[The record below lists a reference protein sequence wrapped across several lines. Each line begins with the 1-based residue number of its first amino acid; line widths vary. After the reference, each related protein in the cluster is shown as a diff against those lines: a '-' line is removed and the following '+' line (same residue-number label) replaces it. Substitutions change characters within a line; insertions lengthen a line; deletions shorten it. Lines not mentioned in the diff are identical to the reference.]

1 MKFKTFF
8 LTAISSMGFAN
19 ASVVPLSASIA
30 QTPTTT
36 PTIDY
41 SQGLYKTAAPDWS
54 KITWDTLPPVQQP
67 GFLKIPKNL
76 ISVFGYDPSRSWT
89 AGQKVDSVVMLGD
102 ADDAFKM
109 SNLSLKSIGTVALP
123 TTATTTKPTL
133 KDFGLMQWQTPK
145 TLVKAM
151 PELGNLSL
159 SEVPPLADLFSK
171 NGAGLGSSTISQA
184 IASNPQVANLTLD
197 KIDLSKYSLDSIPG
211 LDKTQL
217 GKFKSWQQAYV
228 NQIPKL
234 SQVPFDKMPQPI
246 SSDIGVVGIASVVL
260 GRAEKGDT
268 RAGNDYFV
276 SGSVVRGDRTEEVAC
291 PPGIECSYLE
301 MGDFAGSQGG
311 LYGKRW
317 ASGSSQ
323 QVKGGYGILA
333 AVNGGKEPTGRL
345 VYGSGFKVALTGV
358 NESKGTAD
366 FGLFFRICARP
377 PFQQKTCTPY
387 FIGPVPWLP
396 VSENDLVIV
405 GTGR

>member
-1 MKFKTFF
+1 MMKSKLFL
-8 LTAISSMGFAN
+8 LTAI
-19 ASVVPLSASIA
+19 ASVVPLSASVA
-30 QTPTTT
+30 QT

-109 SNLSLKSIGTVALP
+109 SALSLKSIDTVALP

-133 KDFGLMQWQTPK
+133 KDFGLIQWQTPK

-151 PELGNLSL
+151 PELSNLSL
-159 SEVPPLADLFSK
+159 SEVPPLAELFSK
-171 NGAGLGSSTISQA
+171 NGGGGGTISQA
-184 IASNPQVANLTLD
+184 ISSNPQAADLTLD
-197 KIDLSKYSLDSIPG
+197 KIDLSKYSLNSIPG
-211 LDKTQL
+211 LTKTQL
-217 GKFKSWQQAYV
+217 GKFEAWQQAYI

-246 SSDIGVVGIASVVL
+246 SSGIDVVGIASVVL
-260 GRAEKGDT
+260 GTAEKGDAK
-268 RAGNDYFV
+268 AGNNYFV
-276 SGSVVRGDRTEEVAC
+276 SGSVVRGDRTVSVAC
-291 PPGIECSYLE
+291 PPDKECSYLE
-301 MGDFAGSQGG
+301 MGDFADSEGS

-323 QVKGGYGILA
+323 QVLGGYGILA

-358 NESKGTAD
+358 NESNGTAD

>member
-1 MKFKTFF
+1 MKSKPF
-8 LTAISSMGFAN
+8 LLATI
-19 ASVVPLSASIA
+19 ASLLPLSASVA
-30 QTPTTT
+30 QLPITTQTT

-76 ISVFGYDPSRSWT
+76 ISTFGYDPSRSWT

-109 SNLSLKSIGTVALP
+109 SDLSLKAIDTVALP

-133 KDFGLMQWQTPK
+133 KDFGLIQWQTPK

-151 PELGNLSL
+151 PELSNLSL

-171 NGAGLGSSTISQA
+171 NGGGGGTISQA
-184 IASNPQVANLTLD
+184 ISSNPQAANLTLD

-246 SSDIGVVGIASVVL
+246 SSGIDVVGIASVVL
-260 GRAEKGDT
+260 GTAEKGDR

-276 SGSVVRGDRTEEVAC
+276 SGSVVRGDRTLTVAC
-291 PPGIECSYLE
+291 PP
-301 MGDFAGSQGG
+301 
-311 LYGKRW
+311 
-317 ASGSSQ
+317 
-323 QVKGGYGILA
+323 
-333 AVNGGKEPTGRL
+333 N
-345 VYGSGFKVALTGV
+345 
-358 NESKGTAD
+358 
-366 FGLFFRICARP
+366 
-377 PFQQKTCTPY
+377 
-387 FIGPVPWLP
+387 
-396 VSENDLVIV
+396 
-405 GTGR
+405 

>member
-1 MKFKTFF
+1 MQSKLF
-8 LTAISSMGFAN
+8 LLAAMATLL
-19 ASVVPLSASIA
+19 PLSTLKSLRAD
-30 QTPTTT
+30 TPVVA

-54 KITWDTLPPVQQP
+54 KITWDTLLPVQQP

-76 ISVFGYDPSRSWT
+76 ISTFGYDPSRSWT
-89 AGQKVDSVVMLGD
+89 VGQKVDSVVMLGD

-109 SNLSLKSIGTVALP
+109 SALSLKTIGTVALP
-123 TTATTTKPTL
+123 TTATTTTTKPTL

-151 PELGNLSL
+151 PELGRVNLSK
-159 SEVPPLADLFSK
+159 VPPLAALFS
-171 NGAGLGSSTISQA
+171 NNRGLGGGNVSQA
-184 IASNPQVANLTLD
+184 IASNPQAANLTLD

-246 SSDIGVVGIASVVL
+246 SSGIGVVGIASVVL
-260 GRAEKGDT
+260 GTAEKGDA

-291 PPGIECSYLE
+291 PPGKECSYLE

-323 QVKGGYGILA
+323 QVSGGYGILA